1 MSLHE
6 LIDAYNTKGHKNIYV
21 IPKHSIRGFR
31 EGELMTLKGFDDEQ
45 RNFIVFR
52 HGTGA
57 VIPVSV
63 KDLKDYKII
72 C

>member
-1 MSLHE
+1 LSLHE
-6 LIDAYNTKGHKNIYV
+6 LIDAFNTKGHTNIYI

-31 EGELMTLKGFDDEQ
+31 EGELMTLRGFDDEQ
-45 RNFIVFR
+45 KNFIVFR

-63 KDLKDYKII
+63 EDLKDYKII